1 MWKLIFITS
10 LTLFFFL
17 NIPLFSQVI
26 INDSDMPIANDT
38 FRLSLTGNLHGLDPA
53 ITGDNITWVYTAL
66 TSNSQTIDTFF
77 TVTSTPVMYNVIFN
91 NPLDQEHRANFAT
104 RDFNSVN
111 PISQIQISET
121 YNFLKVTASEYTQVG
136 MGAIVNGIAT
146 PVKYDPPVLLYSLPL
161 QYNHIDSSST
171 SWGISIPNYGYYG
184 QTIKRVNLVD
194 GYGSLM
200 TSYGTFDVMRVKSV
214 INISD
219 TVFNDN
225 YQMGFRI
232 PRPQET
238 LYCWFGENQ
247 GVPLLSI
254 SKSGMTT
261 TIRYKNIMLPTSAPD
276 NKIEMQSQVLHPNPT
291 DQQLSITD
299 ISKVSRVEIINLLGK
314 IIAIYDKNFSDMDVS
329 KLPTGAYFVRIYN
342 DQNILSNTIKFI
354 KK

>member
-146 PVKYDPPVLLYSLPL
+146 PVKYDPPVLLYS
-161 QYNHIDSSST
+161 
-171 SWGISIPNYGYYG
+171 
-184 QTIKRVNLVD
+184 
-194 GYGSLM
+194 
-200 TSYGTFDVMRVKSV
+200 
-214 INISD
+214 
-219 TVFNDN
+219 
-225 YQMGFRI
+225 
-232 PRPQET
+232 
-238 LYCWFGENQ
+238 
-247 GVPLLSI
+247 
-254 SKSGMTT
+254 
-261 TIRYKNIMLPTSAPD
+261 
-276 NKIEMQSQVLHPNPT
+276 
-291 DQQLSITD
+291 
-299 ISKVSRVEIINLLGK
+299 
-314 IIAIYDKNFSDMDVS
+314 
-329 KLPTGAYFVRIYN
+329 
-342 DQNILSNTIKFI
+342 
-354 KK
+354 

>member
-1 MWKLIFITS
+1 
-10 LTLFFFL
+10 
-17 NIPLFSQVI
+17 
-26 INDSDMPIANDT
+26 
-38 FRLSLTGNLHGLDPA
+38 
-53 ITGDNITWVYTAL
+53 
-66 TSNSQTIDTFF
+66 
-77 TVTSTPVMYNVIFN
+77 
-91 NPLDQEHRANFAT
+91 
-104 RDFNSVN
+104 
-111 PISQIQISET
+111 
-121 YNFLKVTASEYTQVG
+121 
-136 MGAIVNGIAT
+136 
-146 PVKYDPPVLLYSLPL
+146 
-161 QYNHIDSSST
+161 
-171 SWGISIPNYGYYG
+171 
-184 QTIKRVNLVD
+184 
-194 GYGSLM
+194 M